1 MSEGATRDECTS
13 FAEKL
18 TGMFS
23 EIIAQSMTS
32 QLIDELDER
41 DVTLSQL
48 HALTWIA
55 EHSPCSVGALAHG
68 LRVTHPAAVRLV
80 EKLARRSLVLKG
92 TAPGDHRQ
100 AALRPTEAG
109 LRLARTA
116 RRERVKRLE
125 RVLDRMDPEARQGLI
140 QGLQEFVAAALQNGQ
155 AVDQLCMSCQALRPE
170 PCDMFPL
177 LDRLEPAAAV
187 KSRENALRR
196 AITAGG

>member
-1 MSEGATRDECTS
+1 MSDGATRDECIS

-32 QLIDELDER
+32 QLIDELDDR

-68 LRVTHPAAVRLV
+68 LKVTHPAAVRLV

-100 AALRPTEAG
+100 AALRPTETG

-116 RRERVKRLE
+116 RRERVRRLE
-125 RVLDRMDPEARQGLI
+125 RVLDRMDPAARQGLI
-140 QGLQEFVAAALQNGQ
+140 QGLQEFVAAALQSGE
-155 AVDQLCMSCQALRPE
+155 AVDQLCVSCQALKPE

-177 LDRLEPAAAV
+177 LGRLEPAPAA
-187 KSRENALRR
+187 KSTKTALGRVT
-196 AITAGG
+196 TARG